1 MVDVRPL
8 VPGAANA
15 DHAHTV
21 RRLVPGGLSVVDHC
35 GAVAAGAD
43 GSADS
48 SGVVR
53 VPKADRRRIT
63 EGPAWGQGR
72 AELCSAGPALEV
84 VEVGGNIDDR
94 LYEQQ
99 AGGVE

>member
-8 VPGAANA
+8 VPGASNT
-15 DHAHTV
+15 DHAHTL
-21 RRLVPGGLSVVDHC
+21 RRLVPGGLSVVHHC

-43 GSADS
+43 AGADS

-53 VPKADRRRIT
+53 VPKPVRGRIA
-63 EGPAWGQGR
+63 EGPASRQGR
-72 AELCSAGPALEV
+72 PELCSAGPALEV
-84 VEVGGNIDDR
+84 VEVTGNIDDR